1 VLRSGRDRIE
11 RLGRQPPPAEYPMA
25 EAEEETFKVTDR
37 RGRAKE
43 DLDAPRSAESRSSS
57 AGAAP
62 AEPGPSSAAEP
73 RRPDLSGILVMFASS
88 ALISLGETADPVTRE
103 RRVDLE
109 QAREAIDALLVLRD
123 KTSGNR
129 TEQEDRLLEELVYDL
144 QMRFVHVAEA
154 RRSR

>member
-1 VLRSGRDRIE
+1 
-11 RLGRQPPPAEYPMA
+11 MA

-43 DLDAPRSAESRSSS
+43 DLDAPRSAEARPSS
-57 AGAAP
+57 AGAAS
-62 AEPGPSSAAEP
+62 AEPGPSRAAER
-73 RRPDLSGILVMFASS
+73 RRPDLQAIFLMFASS
-88 ALISLGETADPVTRE
+88 ALIALGDAVDPVTRE
-103 RRVDLE
+103 QRTDLE
-109 QAREAIDALLVLRD
+109 QAQEAIDTLLMLRD

-144 QMRFVHVAEA
+144 QMRFIRVAEA